1 MARQARLAVAGQ
13 PHLLV
18 LRGNNRQAVFVQDRD
33 RELFL
38 DLLAAAALREQVQ
51 VHAWVLL
58 ESEVR
63 LLLTPPQ
70 PEALSRL
77 MQSLG
82 RSYVRR
88 FNLWH
93 GRSGTLWEGR
103 YRSTVLEPERYLLPC
118 MVDMDWLPV
127 RTGLVNAPDGYPWST
142 HLHYIGRRHDAWL
155 STPAKVWA
163 LGNTPF
169 AREAA
174 YAERVQ
180 QGLEA
185 GLRRVLEQADRGWVL
200 GSPSFLEALG
210 QQTARR
216 LVKGRPG
223 RPRGAA
229 PPTSA

>member
-13 PHLLV
+13 PHLLI
-18 LRGNNRQAVFVQDRD
+18 LRGNNRQAVFLQSRD

-38 DLLAAAALREQVQ
+38 ELLAATALREQVQ

-58 ESEVR
+58 DAEVR

-70 PEALSRL
+70 PEALSRM

-103 YRSTVLEPERYLLPC
+103 YRSTVLQPDRYLLPC

-127 RTGLVNAPDGYPWST
+127 RAGLVHAPDEYPWST

-155 STPAKVWA
+155 STPSRVWA

-174 YAERVQ
+174 YAERVR
-180 QGLEA
+180 QGLEP
-185 GLRRVLEQADRGWVL
+185 GLRQALAQADRGWVL
-200 GSPSFLEALG
+200 GDETFLATLG

-223 RPRGAA
+223 RPRATRPSSGG
-229 PPTSA
+229 